1 VTLPVFSYFPNDE
14 LYGEH
19 LFCKFLS
26 CVLVPHNEIF
36 KVLDNFKCSNEHAM
50 EIYVRYDLIRFLC
63 HLSDL
68 SDSVVT
74 MLQGLGVAERF
85 YPTFFDCHYKSVQ
98 FMAL

>member
-1 VTLPVFSYFPNDE
+1 
-14 LYGEH
+14 
-19 LFCKFLS
+19 
-26 CVLVPHNEIF
+26 
-36 KVLDNFKCSNEHAM
+36 M